1 MKNHYLDVGEKKSV
15 LLREVVCILDADT
28 ATVSK
33 TTRAFLKKN
42 TEKGNL
48 VSPSPAIRMVNAIVI
63 TNAFGRDKVFFS
75 PYTVKRLQKNA
86 NLWSA
91 ASRPGKESL

>member
-1 MKNHYLDVGEKKSV
+1 MKNRFLELGEKSV

-42 TEKGNL
+42 TEKGNF
-48 VSPSPAIRMVNAIVI
+48 VSPSNAIRMVNSIVL
-63 TNAFGRDKVFFS
+63 TNAFGRDAVYFS
-75 PYTVKRLQKNA
+75 PYTVKRLQRNIE
-86 NLWSA
+86 LWGA
-91 ASRPGKESL
+91 GSL